1 MAEVILES
9 RSTENTLYPRVTSNS
24 VYLGE
29 SSSTTLASALSQ
41 AQTAAI
47 NKICPVGSL
56 RFSSTNTNPSTIFP
70 GTTWVAYA
78 QGKLLRNSGTITDK
92 EGNTETFTL
101 GGTGGEYKHEITIN
115 EMVSHYHGIYW
126 ANNQNGGRTYADMG
140 FSSSGGSNN
149 SIISYVGGNVARENT
164 MPSYT
169 CYIWRRT
176 A

>member
-47 NKICPVGSL
+47 NKICPIGSL

-70 GTTWVAYA
+70 GTTWEAYA
-78 QGKLLRNSGTITDK
+78 QGKLLRNSGAVTDK
-92 EGNTETFTL
+92 EGNVETFTL
-101 GGTGGEYKHEITIN
+101 GGTGGEYEHEITID
-115 EMVSHYHGIYW
+115 EMVKHRHQLYYAPNSQGGQTHADIGHGSD
-126 ANNQNGGRTYADMG
+126 GGTRYTL
-140 FSSSGGSNN
+140 
-149 SIISYVGGNVARENT
+149 SYVGGNVARENM